1 MNDQELLRYSKQVM
15 LPQIEIEGQQK
26 IMDSTMLI
34 IGMGGLGSPTALYL
48 AASGVGHIIIADFDQ
63 VELSNLQRQII
74 HGTSDIGDDKVNSA
88 KAKMLEINPNIKV
101 TIANEIVHTD
111 NLSSLIKD
119 VDIVLDGTDNFESRF
134 VINKACVE
142 FKKPLVS
149 AAVIRLEGQISVF
162 KGYKKDQPCYR
173 CLYSEEGN
181 ENESCVQN
189 GVLAPVA
196 GLVGTI
202 QALQA
207 IKVLLDLGDQLCGT
221 LLLVDAL
228 DLSFRKVKIVKDIP
242 SINGMLHKNTIVKI
256 DELREWADIDPI
268 HSSIRVV
275 DSLGKIWWVNEVD
288 FRALKG

>member
-74 HGTSDIGDDKVNSA
+74 HGTSDIGDDKVDSA

-119 VDIVLDGTDNFESRF
+119 VDVVLDGTDNFESRF
-134 VINKACVE
+134 EINKACVE
-142 FKKPLVS
+142 FQKPLVS

-162 KGYKKDQPCYR
+162 KGYEKDQPCYQ

-207 IKVLLDLGDQLCGT
+207 IKVLLGLGDELCGT
-221 LLLVDAL
+221 LLLVDGL
-228 DLSFRKVKIVKDIP
+228 DLSFRKVKIGKD
-242 SINGMLHKNTIVKI
+242 LKC
-256 DELREWADIDPI
+256 PI
-268 HSSIRVV
+268 CNS
-275 DSLGKIWWVNEVD
+275 N
-288 FRALKG
+288 

>member
-34 IGMGGLGSPTALYL
+34 IGIGGLGSPTALYL

-119 VDIVLDGTDNFESRF
+119 VDVVLDGTDNFESRF
-134 VINKACVE
+134 EINKACVE
-142 FKKPLVS
+142 FQKQLVS

-162 KGYKKDQPCYR
+162 KGYEKDQPCYQ

-207 IKVLLDLGDQLCGT
+207 IKVLLGLGDQLCGT
-221 LLLVDAL
+221 LLLVDGL
-228 DLSFRKVKIVKDIP
+228 DLSFRKVKIGKD
-242 SINGMLHKNTIVKI
+242 LKC
-256 DELREWADIDPI
+256 PI
-268 HSSIRVV
+268 CNS
-275 DSLGKIWWVNEVD
+275 N
-288 FRALKG
+288 

>member
-1 MNDQELLRYSKQVM
+1 MDDQELLRYSKQIM
-15 LPQIEIEGQQK
+15 LPQIDVEGQQK
-26 IMDSTMLI
+26 IIDSTILI

-48 AASGVGHIIIADFDQ
+48 AAAGVGHIMIADFDQ

-74 HGTSDIGDDKVNSA
+74 HRTSDIGDDKVNSA
-88 KAKMLEINPNIKV
+88 KAKLLDLNPNIKV
-101 TIANEIVHTD
+101 TIVNEIMHTD

-134 VINKACVE
+134 EINKACVE
-142 FKKPLVS
+142 FQKPLVS

-162 KGYKKDQPCYR
+162 KGYEIDQPCYQ
-173 CLYSEEGN
+173 CLYSEEGG

-207 IKVLLDLGDQLCGT
+207 IKVLLDLGEQLCGV

-228 DLSFRKVKIVKDIP
+228 DLSFRKVKIVKD
-242 SINGMLHKNTIVKI
+242 S
-256 DELREWADIDPI
+256 ECPI
-268 HSSIRVV
+268 CG
-275 DSLGKIWWVNEVD
+275 LN
-288 FRALKG
+288 

>member
-48 AASGVGHIIIADFDQ
+48 AASGVGHLIIADFDQ
-63 VELSNLQRQII
+63 VDLSNLQRQII

-119 VDIVLDGTDNFESRF
+119 VDVVLDGTDNFESRF
-134 VINKACVE
+134 EINKACVK
-142 FKKPLVS
+142 FQKPLVS

-162 KGYKKDQPCYR
+162 KGYEKDQPCYQ

-207 IKVLLDLGDQLCGT
+207 IKVLLGLGDQLCGT

-228 DLSFRKVKIVKDIP
+228 DLSFRKVKIGKD
-242 SINGMLHKNTIVKI
+242 LKC
-256 DELREWADIDPI
+256 PI
-268 HSSIRVV
+268 CNS
-275 DSLGKIWWVNEVD
+275 N
-288 FRALKG
+288 

>member
-1 MNDQELLRYSKQVM
+1 MKDQELLRYSKQIM

-119 VDIVLDGTDNFESRF
+119 VDVVLDGTDNFESRF
-134 VINKACVE
+134 EINKACVE
-142 FKKPLVS
+142 FQKPLVS

-162 KGYKKDQPCYR
+162 KGYEKDQPCYQ

-207 IKVLLDLGDQLCGT
+207 IKVLLGLGDQLCGT
-221 LLLVDAL
+221 LLLVDGL
-228 DLSFRKVKIVKDIP
+228 DLSFRKVKIGKD
-242 SINGMLHKNTIVKI
+242 LKC
-256 DELREWADIDPI
+256 PI
-268 HSSIRVV
+268 CNS
-275 DSLGKIWWVNEVD
+275 N
-288 FRALKG
+288 

>member
-111 NLSSLIKD
+111 NLASLIKD

-134 VINKACVE
+134 EINKACVE
-142 FKKPLVS
+142 FQKPLVS

-162 KGYKKDQPCYR
+162 KGYEKDQPCYQ

-207 IKVLLDLGDQLCGT
+207 IKVLLGLGDELCGT
-221 LLLVDAL
+221 LLLVDGL
-228 DLSFRKVKIVKDIP
+228 DLSFRKVKIGKD
-242 SINGMLHKNTIVKI
+242 LKC
-256 DELREWADIDPI
+256 PI
-268 HSSIRVV
+268 CNS
-275 DSLGKIWWVNEVD
+275 N
-288 FRALKG
+288 